1 MIRKNLLIMLS
12 IFLMSSLC
20 FAGGQEESST
30 NNSSSDNYGS
40 INNSETE
47 QTFIPFTVTTY
58 EQEVTYDHVPKRAVS
73 LNAHTTEIMLAMGL
87 GDVMVGTS
95 YNNAPVLPEYQEE
108 FRKIPQLAD
117 KYPSLEV
124 FLNADPDF
132 VFGRSSA
139 FNEKSVASLE
149 TILDYGI
156 MAYVC
161 KGSYT
166 VGTTM
171 EDVYK
176 DFQVIGRVFQVEERA
191 DEIVQGMKARI
202 DSIQKKIGKREPLRV
217 FVLDA
222 TGDTAFTACRS
233 LQTSLIEAAGGEN
246 IFDDIDKVWASVSWE
261 EVVERNPEVIV
272 INEYGNTPASEK
284 IAFAK
289 SLPAM
294 IDVDAVKNDR
304 FVIVELPAVFPG
316 IRNAD
321 TVEQLAEAFYP
332 ELF

>member
-1 MIRKNLLIMLS
+1 MSKRFLLALLIV
-12 IFLMSSLC
+12 FLAGTLC
-20 FAGGQEESST
+20 FAAGQEETSSIAD
-30 NNSSSDNYGS
+30 SFGS
-40 INNSETE
+40 TINNKME
-47 QTFIPFTVTTY
+47 QTFVPFTVTTY
-58 EQEVTYDHVPKRAVS
+58 GQEVTYDHIPKRAVS

-87 GDVMVGTS
+87 GDVMVGTA
-95 YNNAPVLPEYQEE
+95 YNNAPVLPQYQKE
-108 FRKIPQLAD
+108 FEKIPKLAE

-139 FNEKSVASLE
+139 FQEKSVAPLE

-171 EDVYK
+171 EDVYE
-176 DFQVIGRVFQVEERA
+176 DFQVLGRVFQVEERA
-191 DEIVQGMKARI
+191 DELIQGMKEKIEAV
-202 DSIQKKIGKREPLRV
+202 QKKIGEQEPLRV

-233 LQTSLIEAAGGEN
+233 LETSLIEAADGEN
-246 IFDDIDKVWASVSWE
+246 IFDDIEKVWARVSWE

-272 INEYGNTPASEK
+272 INEYGKTPSSEK

-294 IDVDAVKNDR
+294 ADVDAVKNDR
-304 FVIVELPAVFPG
+304 FVVVQLPAIFPG

-321 TVEQLAEAFYP
+321 TVEQLARAFYP
-332 ELF
+332 ERF

>member
-1 MIRKNLLIMLS
+1 MSKRFLLALLIV
-12 IFLMSSLC
+12 FLAGTLC
-20 FAGGQEESST
+20 FAGGQEETSS
-30 NNSSSDNYGS
+30 NADSSGS
-40 INNSETE
+40 TINNKME
-47 QTFIPFTVTTY
+47 QTFVPFTVTTY
-58 EQEVTYDHVPKRAVS
+58 GQEVTYDHIPKRAVS

-87 GDVMVGTS
+87 GDVMVGTA
-95 YNNAPVLPEYQEE
+95 YNNAPVLPQYQKE
-108 FRKIPQLAD
+108 FEKIPKLAG

-139 FNEKSVASLE
+139 FQEKSVAPLE
-149 TILDYGI
+149 TVLDYGI
-156 MAYVC
+156 MVYVC

-171 EDVYK
+171 EDVYE
-176 DFQVIGRVFQVEERA
+176 DFQVLGRVFQVEECA
-191 DEIVQGMKARI
+191 DELIRGMKEKIEAV
-202 DSIQKKIGKREPLRV
+202 QKKIGERETLRV

-233 LQTSLIEAAGGEN
+233 LETSLIEAAGGEN
-246 IFDDIDKVWASVSWE
+246 IFDDIEKVWARVSWE

-272 INEYGNTPASEK
+272 INEYGKTLSSEK

-294 IDVDAVKNDR
+294 ADVDAVKNDR
-304 FVIVELPAVFPG
+304 FVVVELPAIFPG

-321 TVEQLAEAFYP
+321 TVEQLARAFYP
-332 ELF
+332 ERF